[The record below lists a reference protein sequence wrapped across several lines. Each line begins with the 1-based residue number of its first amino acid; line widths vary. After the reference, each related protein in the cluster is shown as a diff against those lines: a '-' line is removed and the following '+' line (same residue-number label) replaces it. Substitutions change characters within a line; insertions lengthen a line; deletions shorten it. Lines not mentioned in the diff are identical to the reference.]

1 MTALQIQRRF
11 TTAEGGPFA
20 GIKFVTRQSRIANP
34 DGTAVFEMNDVE
46 VPEFWDQVSTDILA
60 SKYFRKAGVPQIDAD
75 GNVTL
80 GSERS
85 IKQVAMRLA
94 DAWMI
99 WGQRGGYFASIDD
112 AIAYRDEMAYMVVA
126 QFAAP
131 NSPQWFNTGLNEAY
145 GLVEDPE
152 GNWYFDP
159 ALGRAVESAHKYER
173 SAANACFIT
182 SIDDTL
188 VGANSIMRH
197 IEDSARLFKAG
208 SGVGA
213 NYSKI
218 REKGGA
224 LTSGGGSSGLMSF
237 LRVHDRAAG
246 AIKSGGTTRR
256 AAKMVIIDADHP
268 DIEEFIWCKVLEER
282 KVAAL
287 VAAGYS
293 SDYNGEAYD
302 TVSFQNANNSVR
314 LPAGFLDA
322 VEADSEWEL
331 KARRT
336 GDVVKT
342 IRARELWDKIAA
354 AAWSCAD
361 PGLQFDDLINDW
373 NTVADS
379 DRING
384 SNPCSEFLFVD
395 DSACNLASLNLVR
408 FWDDETSTFD
418 AESFLAAVRLWSLTL
433 EITVTMSHYPTAR
446 IAENSYKYR
455 PLGLGYANMGALLM
469 RAGLPYDSDHA
480 RAAVGAITALLH
492 SRAYTTSAEIAAAI
506 GACEG
511 YAPNADSALRVL
523 RNHRRAAYGSLARAR
538 GVGEYEQLAVA
549 PVGIDHL
556 VLAHTPFAALSGV
569 VTEEADAMLQA
580 ATANG
585 IRNMQATVLAPTG
598 CLTGDTLISTNKG
611 LLPLSLLGDVD
622 GAKWQ
627 EPSISDLRVLTDD
640 GEQDVTKF
648 FVNGLADVVRV
659 TTSQGRNITGT
670 PEHRIKVVS
679 QETGEW
685 EWRRFGDVRPG
696 DVVPIATG
704 FAGAPVQQLL
714 PPADDMYWNGK
725 DNLLHTP
732 THMNAD
738 LAELI
743 GYFQGD
749 GSLHAKGLRLCV
761 AAQDDDVVQRL
772 VDLSLQ
778 QFGILP
784 LLSQGEGYIEVGINS
799 VRLAAWWRD
808 CGFGKGLPHAD
819 HSGKGHVPVVP
830 NAVLAT
836 NDPVVYAA
844 FLRGLFEADGT
855 VTQSVALSS
864 SNRKFIT
871 SIQVMFTALG
881 ILTGFGETVGGF
893 SSAPV
898 YKAVLR
904 SGRYLEDF
912 VVNIGFI
919 SGRKQGVVKG
929 LVGLTTKKDLVPIP
943 RDILDEVAPAGHWT
957 NPTPADLSDAR
968 KTIMVAQSRR
978 QSIMVSRG
986 AAEALLEASGDARIA
1001 KLLEFFYDEVTDA
1014 RLDGQEMTYD
1024 ISVPHNVTYVA
1035 NGFISHNTIGLL
1047 MGCDTTGVEPD
1058 FALVKMKKLA
1068 GGGYMQIVNGSV
1080 ESALRTLG
1088 YNAAQIT
1095 RIGEWLLGTKSLK
1108 NETALNELTLAAAG
1122 FTEGEIAA
1130 IAGALTGV
1138 ADVTWAFGSYTIG
1151 EEAYARFGVD
1161 PLAGG
1166 AALLAAAGF
1175 SSDAVVA
1182 ASKVICGH
1190 LTVEGAPDLRPE
1202 HLAVFDCAVECG
1214 DGTRV
1219 IHWSGH
1225 VKALA
1230 AAQPHISGA
1239 ISKTINM
1246 PNDVT
1251 PDEVAEAHELSYRLG
1266 VKCVA
1271 IYRDGSKMSQPLNS
1285 AQSSNEEATAAVVR
1299 EIVAGMSPAE
1309 FYNGDTPPRFKL
1321 LDVRYG
1327 PTWRFEVGGEEI
1339 YLRAGEYPDGTLGEV
1354 FIDWGKQGSTMRGI
1368 TSALSICIS
1377 QALQHGVP
1385 FQRIVK
1391 SLRGHTF
1398 EPRGM
1403 VQGNANVKMATSV
1416 IDAIIRVLGYHYL
1429 DDEDLVQVKGHV
1441 MRPSQSGVMNVD
1453 VIAPAA
1459 PTLESKKALD
1469 KPAENLY
1476 GVTCSACGGG
1486 HMIKAGS
1493 CSVCGDCG
1501 QTTGCS

>member
-20 GIKFVTRQSRIANP
+20 GITFVTRQSRIANP

-60 SKYFRKAGVPQIDAD
+60 SKYFRKAGVPQIDADGNKILDAD

-145 GLVEDPE
+145 GIMEDPE

-159 ALGRAVESAHKYER
+159 ALGRSVESAHKYER
-173 SAANACFIT
+173 SAANACYIT

-188 VGANSIMRH
+188 VGENSIMRH

-322 VEADSEWEL
+322 VEADGEWEL

-408 FWDDETSTFD
+408 FWNDETSTFD
-418 AESFLAAVRLWSLTL
+418 AEAFLAAVRLWSLTL

-469 RAGLPYDSDHA
+469 RAGLAYDSDHA

-492 SRAYTTSAEIAAAI
+492 SRAYTTSAEVAAAI

-511 YAPNADSALRVL
+511 YAPNADSAMRVL

-556 VLAHTPFAALSGV
+556 VLAHTPFAALSDV
-569 VTEEADAMLQA
+569 VTAEADAMMQA
-580 ATANG
+580 ATASG
-585 IRNMQATVLAPTG
+585 LRNMQATVLAPTG
-598 CLTGDTLISTNKG
+598 
-611 LLPLSLLGDVD
+611 
-622 GAKWQ
+622 
-627 EPSISDLRVLTDD
+627 
-640 GEQDVTKF
+640 
-648 FVNGLADVVRV
+648 
-659 TTSQGRNITGT
+659 
-670 PEHRIKVVS
+670 
-679 QETGEW
+679 
-685 EWRRFGDVRPG
+685 
-696 DVVPIATG
+696 
-704 FAGAPVQQLL
+704 
-714 PPADDMYWNGK
+714 
-725 DNLLHTP
+725 
-732 THMNAD
+732 
-738 LAELI
+738 
-743 GYFQGD
+743 
-749 GSLHAKGLRLCV
+749 
-761 AAQDDDVVQRL
+761 
-772 VDLSLQ
+772 
-778 QFGILP
+778 
-784 LLSQGEGYIEVGINS
+784 
-799 VRLAAWWRD
+799 
-808 CGFGKGLPHAD
+808 
-819 HSGKGHVPVVP
+819 
-830 NAVLAT
+830 
-836 NDPVVYAA
+836 
-844 FLRGLFEADGT
+844 
-855 VTQSVALSS
+855 
-864 SNRKFIT
+864 
-871 SIQVMFTALG
+871 
-881 ILTGFGETVGGF
+881 
-893 SSAPV
+893 
-898 YKAVLR
+898 
-904 SGRYLEDF
+904 
-912 VVNIGFI
+912 
-919 SGRKQGVVKG
+919 
-929 LVGLTTKKDLVPIP
+929 
-943 RDILDEVAPAGHWT
+943 
-957 NPTPADLSDAR
+957 
-968 KTIMVAQSRR
+968 
-978 QSIMVSRG
+978 
-986 AAEALLEASGDARIA
+986 
-1001 KLLEFFYDEVTDA
+1001 
-1014 RLDGQEMTYD
+1014 
-1024 ISVPHNVTYVA
+1024 
-1035 NGFISHNTIGLL
+1035 TIGLL

-1088 YNAAQIT
+1088 YDAAQII

-1108 NETALNELTLAAAG
+1108 NDTAINELTLAAAG
-1122 FTEGEIAA
+1122 FTEAEIAA
-1130 IAGALTGV
+1130 VTGALTGV

-1202 HLAVFDCAVECG
+1202 HLPVFDCAVECG

-1299 EIVAGMSPAE
+1299 EIVAGMSPAG

-1453 VIAPAA
+1453 TIVATA